1 MSAVLFALPGA
12 EALAARLAP
21 AIGADQ
27 GAAEMRRFPDGEVYV
42 RLDSEV
48 ARRPTVLA
56 AAMERPDD
64 KVLPLMM
71 AAGAARELGASRVL
85 LVAPYLPYMRQDR
98 RFKRGEGVTS
108 TYFAR
113 FLSAQVDAL
122 VTVDP
127 HLHRRTSLAEI
138 YSIPTVV
145 VHAAPVISRWILEQ
159 VERPVLV
166 GPDEESAQWV
176 GAVAT
181 AAEAPFTVLRKERR
195 GDRDVAVSVPDVERW
210 AGHTPVLVDDIVS
223 TARTM
228 VATVGH
234 LLRAG
239 MRPPICVG
247 VHAVFAGAG
256 YEELIAAGAGRV
268 VTCNTI
274 AHASNAI
281 DVTPLLADAIQT
293 LSAAGPG
300 VASTT
305 ANPVP

>member
-1 MSAVLFALPGA
+1 MSPILFALPGA
-12 EALAARLAP
+12 EALADRLALP
-21 AIGADQ
+21 TGAER
-27 GAAEMRRFPDGEVYV
+27 GAAEIRRFPDGEVYV
-42 RLDSEV
+42 RLDSGV
-48 ARRPTVLA
+48 AGRRVVFA

-71 AAGAARELGASRVL
+71 AAAAARDLGARQVV
-85 LVAPYLPYMRQDR
+85 LVAPYLPFMRQDR
-98 RFKRGEGVTS
+98 SFRPGEAVTS

-127 HLHRRTSLAEI
+127 HLHRRASLAEI
-138 YSIPTVV
+138 YSVPAAV
-145 VHAAPVISRWILEQ
+145 VHAAPAISRWILEE

-176 GAVAT
+176 RAVA
-181 AAEAPFTVLRKERR
+181 AAAGAPFTVLRKERR

-228 VATVGH
+228 TATVGH

-239 MRPPICVG
+239 MRAPVCVG
-247 VHAVFAGAG
+247 VHAVFAGAA
-256 YEELIAAGAGRV
+256 YEELQASGAGRV

-274 AHASNAI
+274 AHPSNAI
-281 DVTPLLADAIQT
+281 DVTPLLTDGIET
-293 LSAAGPG
+293 LSAPT
-300 VASTT
+300 VASTS
-305 ANPVP
+305 AAPLP